1 MEEESLNHD
10 HIINA
15 DLEPDSDRPLG
26 LGRPESRTIAESNS
40 SPNCFLPSTETPVQT
55 LGPFPHPPFTDQK
68 KKINDADD
76 RPRDLDLHVVNGLA
90 MAYSVSSDLSGARQV
105 YEGIS
110 ERNLSIMILTDVAFS
125 HNELSSK
132 LPDLSPLISPHVLNL
147 RENHLDS
154 VLPFMPKGLTTIL
167 LSKNSFSG
175 KNLEQFS
182 ELNQLQHLDL
192 SSNILSGT
200 PPSTLFSSP
209 NISYLNLASNMLSG
223 SFPNR
228 LSCRGK
234 LGFVDIS
241 SKQHPESNCKATAS
255 VETRTS
261 KRKETWVLISV
272 QEGHWSGIWSRRVC
286 RELHQQRSPLKSLER
301 PELFLEQ

>member
-1 MEEESLNHD
+1 MLTKRS
-10 HIINA
+10 
-15 DLEPDSDRPLG
+15 
-26 LGRPESRTIAESNS
+26 
-40 SPNCFLPSTETPVQT
+40 
-55 LGPFPHPPFTDQK
+55 
-68 KKINDADD
+68 KINDADD
-76 RPRDLDLHVVNGLA
+76 QPRDLDLHVANGLA

-110 ERNLSIMILTDVAFS
+110 DRNLSIMILTDVAFS

-132 LPDLSPLISPHVLNL
+132 LPGLSPLISPHVLNL

-154 VLPFMPKGLTTIL
+154 VLPFMPKGSTTIL

-175 KNLEQFS
+175 KILEQFS

-200 PPSTLFSSP
+200 LPSTLFSSP

-228 LSCRGK
+228 LSCGGK

-241 SKQHPESNCKATAS
+241 SKQHPESNCKAPAS

-272 QEGHWSGIWSRRVC
+272 QEGH
-286 RELHQQRSPLKSLER
+286 
-301 PELFLEQ
+301 